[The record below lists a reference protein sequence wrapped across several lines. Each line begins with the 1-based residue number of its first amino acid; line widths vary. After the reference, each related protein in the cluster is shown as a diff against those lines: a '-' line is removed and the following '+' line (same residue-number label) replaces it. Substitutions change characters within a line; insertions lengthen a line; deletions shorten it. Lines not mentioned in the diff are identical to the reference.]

1 MSHRFTHYAEHELEN
16 KTPEQLAH
24 LALVDRFLNHP
35 QSDAFEVFELER
47 MSTDNLQSILDSL
60 TRQPPKLVVKNKPVR
75 QVEPVKTQTTRTKP
89 EALGEAFE
97 VVDGKLY
104 RVWIVS
110 SGDFEP
116 VRQVDPFEIRTARVT
131 HGAVTYRTNHLIH
144 WLQFGA
150 WPERKK
156 RTKTPK
162 IRAAVRFGAQVHYLG
177 YFSTLEAADAAKRDA
192 KFKLSLGLPIG

>member
-1 MSHRFTHYAEHELEN
+1 MNHSFTHYAEHELEN

-35 QSDAFEVFELER
+35 QSDAFEVSELER
-47 MSTDNLQSILDSL
+47 MPTDQLRSILESL
-60 TRQPPKLVVKNKPVR
+60 TRQPPKLVVENKPVR
-75 QVEPVKTQTTRTKP
+75 VEPLNTQTTRTRP
-89 EALGEAFE
+89 EALSEAFE

-110 SGDFEP
+110 SGNFEP
-116 VRQVDPFEIRTARVT
+116 VRQVDPFEIRAARVT
-131 HGAVTYRTNHLIH
+131 HNLKTYRVTHLIH

-150 WPERKK
+150 WPEKKK

-177 YFSTLEAADAAKRDA
+177 YFATPEAAEAAKRDA